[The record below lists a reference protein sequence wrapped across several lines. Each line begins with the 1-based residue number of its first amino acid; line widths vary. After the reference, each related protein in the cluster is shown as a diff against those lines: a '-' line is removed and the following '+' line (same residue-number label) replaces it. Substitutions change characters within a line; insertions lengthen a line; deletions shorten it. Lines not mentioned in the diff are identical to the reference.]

1 MENCFVVNY
10 ELKERNK
17 FYLFLKLL
25 GFKWANGKEFEGEEH
40 CFPFCIDV
48 KRKVIYITN
57 SNFLRE
63 FSSQGNKMI
72 SVNKFKK
79 VMEVWNARNK
89 NCWHSWNF

>member
-1 MENCFVVNY
+1 MENCFVVDY
-10 ELKERNK
+10 EIKERNK

-25 GFKWANGKEFEGEEH
+25 GFKLANGEELNSNKN

-48 KRKVIYITN
+48 KRKVVYVTN

-63 FSSQGNKMI
+63 FKNQGHKMI

-79 VMEVWNARNK
+79 VVEA
-89 NCWHSWNF
+89 